1 MHVPRTSTHA
11 LSSTQGSQI
20 DTISNTVDLKN
31 QWLSFL
37 DYTSTT
43 TVESVCPHLRSS
55 YNPVASA
62 VSVVYL
68 CLHTQDL
75 LLSGTIYTCGIITT
89 VKKCLSVWI
98 RKQGGLSG
106 QCTRENCRYLH
117 PPPHLKTQLEI
128 KGQNNIA
135 ARRMLQNAHLQNQIL
150 AQGNPIPIQP
160 TLLSTVPTSL
170 PSGVGTVPS
179 VRYSTSPVAAA
190 TSQANAE
197 TNAAAYYHGH
207 QYLIPVAVSMAPSA
221 THSTFSPHMYPGS
234 YFSQAM
240 QTALPTVATSTSLPG
255 SAHSTAHPGFSEIPM
270 QTPIIPN
277 ALGAPSFQLLQ
288 PKAKND
294 RLENHQS
301 LACYPRPPKLQAGM
315 VTQPQMV
322 QSTMFPS
329 NLVYNQLPQMTMMA
343 QPQFLQSPL
352 PMMPTFPLMAPHF
365 IHNQNTSETLP
376 VCRDFKSGNCKRPN
390 CKYAHVVEDKVEIV
404 EGKVTLCRD
413 AAKGKCMRT
422 NCKYYHV
429 PITATNGILPAT
441 ASANATAASATF

>member
-1 MHVPRTSTHA
+1 MR
-11 LSSTQGSQI
+11 LSWRRVLYVRWT
-20 DTISNTVDLKN
+20 
-31 QWLSFL
+31 
-37 DYTSTT
+37 
-43 TVESVCPHLRSS
+43 ERS
-55 YNPVASA
+55 
-62 VSVVYL
+62 
-68 CLHTQDL
+68 
-75 LLSGTIYTCGIITT
+75 
-89 VKKCLSVWI
+89 
-98 RKQGGLSG
+98 
-106 QCTRENCRYLH
+106 
-117 PPPHLKTQLEI
+117 I
-128 KGQNNIA
+128 K
-135 ARRMLQNAHLQNQIL
+135 
-150 AQGNPIPIQP
+150 
-160 TLLSTVPTSL
+160 
-170 PSGVGTVPS
+170 
-179 VRYSTSPVAAA
+179 
-190 TSQANAE
+190 
-197 TNAAAYYHGH
+197 
-207 QYLIPVAVSMAPSA
+207 APSA

-294 RLENHQS
+294 RLEVCREFQRGNCSRGEIECKFAHPDEHLTVDSTDNTVTVCMDFVKGRCTREKCKYFHPPAHLQAKIKTSQLQQQPSPPNIAAVMWNCLKDDTSRWPSSPEYSSYAQNHQS

-390 CKYAHVVEDKVEIV
+390 CKYAHVVEDYVEITD
-404 EGKVTLCRD
+404 GKVTVCRY
-413 AAKGKCMRT
+413 AVQNRCTRPRCKFYHPPTTPVAMVNSIPSMPTPGVT
-422 NCKYYHV
+422 N
-429 PITATNGILPAT
+429 A
-441 ASANATAASATF
+441 